1 MLLLTLAFITDLR
14 AQWNQD
20 PTIRET
26 HWFGQYEYVDIQP
39 GFVQRKI
46 NWSGNY
52 IESTEIW
59 RGSTGDGQLAHQPKT
74 SYYSWLEHEL
84 RFSVENTSAW
94 KIRGTTN
101 TAYNP
106 KGFPD
111 QDTDGATDNMG
122 GMKGGGQG
130 LKNISGSTQNFYI
143 HNLKAGDSYDVRY
156 YLDGGNSESHITGSA
171 TGTATVSIPANAVIR
186 NVVITLAEYQASDFK
201 VEEVS
206 DVSDITSSYANHT
219 GLPSSNFGTLGY
231 RYSFKHAG
239 VLEDK
244 HGAVPYMTM
253 SFGNDNDMTFVR
265 KVSSESTTLVQTGTQ
280 TITHQPGQQE
290 IKVYAKNRGQQDPT
304 QLNQAT
310 GNVSGNYFYTVTNT
324 SNPNNNGNAWD
335 CQFFINCPALKDL
348 PVGAEVEIKFRCYA
362 NHSITG
368 VAAQAYGA
376 PGSYINTPDLFRAD
390 MSKNW
395 DEHTSTFTVTDAM
408 VAGNFQTIAFNLNTD
423 NQNNELQFAGI
434 ILTLPQYTE
443 AHSEDVLAAASIINE
458 HDELDPTKKRLQ
470 YPWTYK
476 NNSNYEDPFRWEEIK
491 DRFVGKEWSTF
502 TAEEDPTH
510 TVRPEKGSDS
520 VNGEEY
526 VYGDKFNSIWPL
538 CGNFFYFFPEVD
550 GLLEVEYYCEGS
562 NEVAAF
568 WYKQNENGDYVGIDG
583 QPKTQFINTDSPD
596 DSNTNGS
603 NNYKLRVNV
612 EKGGVYY
619 LCSLPTNLHAQPI
632 IRLKSYTFVPRF
644 RVAPLYKVVSNTEV
658 TNGNTAIQKV
668 AEITGGPYTNLD
680 GTERSYGAN
689 SYNLANNTFERNAEQ
704 EPRIKCLG
712 NVVSAKAKID
722 YEGGKQYLSFYD
734 IKFRE
739 ATNAA
744 GEAYNPGGA
753 VVVHVNNSVGQAS
766 FVLTIAYDAADAKW
780 NDDKTQRVAA
790 TSGRKE
796 VKHWDFYS
804 GKGDYITKRDGA
816 ISYNGGDTYTTEVN
830 SGWDL
835 GKYGEDDGTRYATA
849 QSAWVDKSKLFKETH
864 KADGL
869 TTDWEHDYVDVP
881 NKKEPIFK
889 SIYDMEAD
897 NADMIHETAG
907 LVFFTEPNELGVY
920 NENEAPT
927 SSFKDRFIGLMGGG
941 KLIIPRLKANDRV
954 VIKMGCFGNADGG
967 GNDVFEQKAVLW
979 LTNAK
984 DAKGTLIP
992 EKTDYII
999 GGSMPYDGEPQP
1011 HGEYH
1016 FIVNKTSTS
1025 DDTDFAIDVQEAGLL
1040 KIYSIDIYRNAAN
1053 DNADILTENSVTMKD
1068 GPEVVYTE
1076 DDTFPKDME
1085 FFMRYSG
1092 YKEKK
1097 TLESGNVDQLRGNLF
1112 ASLLDED
1119 GIIPESNFK
1128 SVGSDDFP
1136 YNSVKIEGAV
1146 KKGDFG
1152 SFRADM
1158 TVKTKDDDNTYVT
1171 DYTPGNL
1178 AVGYLETMPYPYTWD
1193 FMDLLEIQD
1202 ATMDDQLYIE
1212 HAIQNEM
1219 KASNLVEDYKG
1230 WVDDEGVHCLRNAP
1244 MNEPGIL
1251 FANGGQL
1258 YAANQEFAEIAGIGF
1273 KRSSDEPEDA
1283 KFMNRS
1289 VGIHSGSLELN
1300 ADEGMFHKLVLP
1312 KVPANGVIYVR
1323 ATPIKNASLMT
1334 KCSVD
1339 GTTQK
1344 PFDMVLEI
1352 PVGDNK
1358 KDYVYIMKN
1367 NAERDVE
1374 LWLNG
1379 LSVQKI
1385 AVSTDFKKIG
1395 STGYATESRDHII
1408 DHTLTEFFTGLPIK
1422 AYYGKLSGDKKS
1434 VSLEKVEFL
1443 KAAEKEGDATGCI
1456 LHNETSSNNKAVN
1469 IIDGGFHL
1477 FVPDMHDKGTT
1488 AITNNVLL
1496 AHLSGSNIK
1505 NTDNATRYV
1514 LTNKWYS
1521 PSTGEQLNTDPTTVV
1536 RFVKVDHNTG
1546 AKLSANSA
1554 YMELS
1559 KEAGAK
1565 IANIMLFYDESEEP
1579 SAETTGIVTVNHEN
1593 EKKNVWYNL
1602 SGLPVETPSNAGIYI
1617 RNGKKVVVK

>member
-1 MLLLTLAFITDLR
+1 MKRLFALLLLTLAFITDLR
-14 AQWNQD
+14 AQWDQD

-39 GFVQRKI
+39 GFVQRNI

-59 RGSTGDGQLAHQPKT
+59 RGSTGGGQLAHQPKT

-111 QDTDGATDNMG
+111 QDTDGETNNSG

-130 LKNISGSTQNFYI
+130 LKNISGSNQNFYI

-156 YLDGGNSESHITGSA
+156 YLDGGSSESHITGSA

-206 DVSDITSSYANHT
+206 NVSDITGSYANYAN
-219 GLPSSNFGTLGY
+219 LQSSNFGDLGY

-265 KVSSESTTLVQTGTQ
+265 ALNEVTYSWGGLKSVTPKMFTKNGDEGGDGIESIPDANGEYVVRSIDNPAYEWDTQFWIGTTEYGLPQGQKFKIKFEYRADAAAEVHTQ
-280 TITHQPGQQE
+280 THGGNAGPYIHWACIGDLNFTTSWQTFEQE
-290 IKVYAKNRGQQDPT
+290 ITIDQSMAG
-304 QLNQAT
+304 
-310 GNVSGNYFYTVTNT
+310 
-324 SNPNNNGNAWD
+324 W
-335 CQFFINCPALKDL
+335 
-348 PVGAEVEIKFRCYA
+348 
-362 NHSITG
+362 HS
-368 VAAQAYGA
+368 V
-376 PGSYINTPDLFRAD
+376 
-390 MSKNW
+390 
-395 DEHTSTFTVTDAM
+395 
-408 VAGNFQTIAFNLNTD
+408 AFNLNVSGSANTYYFRNISLEIPERTENIGED
-423 NQNNELQFAGI
+423 ELG
-434 ILTLPQYTE
+434 
-443 AHSEDVLAAASIINE
+443 AASIINE
-458 HDELDPTKKRLQ
+458 HNDLDPTDKHLQ

-476 NNSNYEDPFRWEEIK
+476 NNSNYQDPFSEEEIK

-502 TAEEDPTH
+502 TAEEHPNQAADPGNGDWWTGGQ
-510 TVRPEKGSDS
+510 PGS
-520 VNGEEY
+520 GEQY

-562 NEVAAF
+562 NEVVAF
-568 WYKQNENGDYVGIDG
+568 WYKQKENGNYVGIDG
-583 QPKTQFINTDSPD
+583 QPKTQFINTNSFG

-619 LCSLPTNLHAQPI
+619 LCSLPTNLHAQPV
-632 IRLKSYTFVPRF
+632 IRLKSYTFIPRF

-658 TNGNTAIQKV
+658 TNGNAAIQKV
-668 AEITGGPYTNLD
+668 AEITGGPYTDLD
-680 GTERSYGAN
+680 GTNRNYGSNA
-689 SYNLANNTFERNAEQ
+689 YDLANNTFTRNAEQ

-712 NVVSAKAKID
+712 NVVSAKAKVEYD
-722 YEGGKQYLSFYD
+722 GTKQWLSFSD

-739 ATNAA
+739 GTNPET
-744 GEAYNPGGA
+744 GETYNPGGA
-753 VVVHVNNSVGQAS
+753 VVAHVNNGMGQAS

-780 NDDKTQRVAA
+780 NDAKDTRVAA
-790 TSGRKE
+790 TSGGKE

-804 GKGDYITKRDGA
+804 GKGDYITKRDGTV
-816 ISYNGGDTYTTEVN
+816 SYNGGDTYTTEVN
-830 SGWDL
+830 SDWNL
-835 GKYGEDDGTRYATA
+835 GKYVEDDGTRYATNP
-849 QSAWVDKSKLFKETH
+849 SAWVGKSKLFKETH

-907 LVFFTEPNELGVY
+907 LVFFTEPNELGLY
-920 NENEAPT
+920 NENEVPT

-941 KLIIPRLKANDRV
+941 KLIIPRLQAGDRV
-954 VIKMGCFGNADGG
+954 VIKMGCFGNAEDK
-967 GNDVFEQKAVLW
+967 GNSEFEQKAVLW
-979 LTNAK
+979 LKNAK
-984 DAKGTLIP
+984 DAKGTPIP
-992 EKTDYII
+992 ENTDYII
-999 GGSMPYDGEPQP
+999 GGSMPYDGETQP

-1016 FIVNKTSTS
+1016 FIVNQTSTS

-1053 DNADILTENSVTMKD
+1053 NNADILTENSITTAD
-1068 GPEVVYTE
+1068 GPELLFTDE
-1076 DDTFPKDME
+1076 DAAESTKDME
-1085 FFMRYSG
+1085 FYLRYSG
-1092 YKEKK
+1092 FEEPS
-1097 TLESGNVDQLRGNLF
+1097 TFGEVTSGYIRGNLSEINTTPGTKPN
-1112 ASLLDED
+1112 SLKAT
-1119 GIIPESNFK
+1119 FT
-1128 SVGSDDFP
+1128 
-1136 YNSVKIEGAV
+1136 
-1146 KKGDFG
+1146 KGDFG
-1152 SFRADM
+1152 SFRADAQ
-1158 TVKTKDDDNTYVT
+1158 VKTQNDTYVT
-1171 DYTPGNL
+1171 DYTPGSL
-1178 AVGYLETMPYPYTWD
+1178 AVGNLDKMEYPYTWD
-1193 FMDLLEIQD
+1193 FTDLLEINHPGNMPD
-1202 ATMDDQLYIE
+1202 NKYID
-1212 HAIQNEM
+1212 HAIQFERT
-1219 KASNLVEDYKG
+1219 SDLVDDYKG

-1258 YAANQEFAEIAGIGF
+1258 YAKNEMFNEIAGIGF
-1273 KRSSDEPEDA
+1273 KRSMDDPEDA
-1283 KFMNRS
+1283 KLMNRS

-1312 KVPANGVIYVR
+1312 KVPANGVVYVR
-1323 ATPIKNASLMT
+1323 ATPIKNASLVT
-1334 KCSVD
+1334 KCSVN
-1339 GTTQK
+1339 GVTEKT
-1344 PFDMVLEI
+1344 FDKTIEI
-1352 PVGDNK
+1352 PMGDNK

-1367 NAERDVE
+1367 NAEQDVE

-1408 DHTLTEFFTGLPIK
+1408 DHRLTEFFTGEKVK
-1422 AYYGKLSGDKKS
+1422 AYWGKIEGDKVK
-1434 VSLEKVEFL
+1434 LQEVEFL
-1443 KAAEKEGDATGCI
+1443 EAASDEGDATGCI
-1456 LHNETSSNNKAVN
+1456 LYNDASDTDKTVDV
-1469 IIDGGFHL
+1469 IDGGFHL
-1477 FVPDMHDKGTT
+1477 FVPDMHDKGATP
-1488 AITNNVLL
+1488 INGNVLL
-1496 AHLSGSNIK
+1496 AYLNNSQGNVMSSENE
-1505 NTDNATRYV
+1505 TSYV
-1514 LTNKWYS
+1514 LSAKYYHS
-1521 PSTGEQLNTDPTTVV
+1521 DQVGLNEDEKTYTEGKSVA
-1536 RFVKVDHNTG
+1536 FYKVDPKTG
-1546 AKLSANSA
+1546 ARLSSNSA
-1554 YMELS
+1554 YIKRSGSSNARLAM
-1559 KEAGAK
+1559 
-1565 IANIMLFYDESEEP
+1565 FFD
-1579 SAETTGIVTVNHEN
+1579 ETTGIKSLITFDE
-1593 EKKNVWYNL
+1593 EDEVWYTL
-1602 SGLPVETPSNAGIYI
+1602 SGMRIEAPSKAGIYI
-1617 RNGKKVVVK
+1617 RNGKKVIVK

>member
-1 MLLLTLAFITDLR
+1 MKRYFTLLLLTLAFITDLR
-14 AQWNQD
+14 AQWNLD
-20 PTIRET
+20 PAIRET

-39 GFVQRKI
+39 GFVQRNI
-46 NWSGNY
+46 NWNDKY
-52 IESTEIW
+52 IESIEIW
-59 RGSTGDGQLAHQPKT
+59 RSSTGDGQLAHQPKT

-84 RFSVENTSAW
+84 RFSVDETAAW
-94 KIRGTTN
+94 AIRGTNN

-106 KGFPD
+106 KQFNPD
-111 QDTDGATDNMG
+111 N
-122 GMKGGGQG
+122 GGGQG
-130 LKNISGSTQNFYI
+130 LRNTSGNDQNFYI

-206 DVSDITSSYANHT
+206 NVSDITGSYANYAN
-219 GLPSSNFGTLGY
+219 LQSSNFGDLGY

-265 KVSSESTTLVQTGTQ
+265 TVADVTYTYGNLMQVTPKMFTKNGGQTDAIVSTPDENGVYVVHSKDNPTYEWDTQFWIGTTEYSIPAGQKFKIKFEYRADADASVTTQ
-280 TITHQPGQQE
+280 THGGNAGPYIIWHCIGDLSFTTDWKTFEQE
-290 IKVYAKNRGQQDPT
+290 I
-304 QLNQAT
+304 
-310 GNVSGNYFYTVTNT
+310 
-324 SNPNNNGNAWD
+324 
-335 CQFFINCPALKDL
+335 
-348 PVGAEVEIKFRCYA
+348 EIE
-362 NHSITG
+362 N
-368 VAAQAYGA
+368 
-376 PGSYINTPDLFRAD
+376 D
-390 MSKNW
+390 M
-395 DEHTSTFTVTDAM
+395 
-408 VAGNFQTIAFNLNTD
+408 AGWQSVAFNLNRLGSATD
-423 NQNNELQFAGI
+423 YYFRNIELFI
-434 ILTLPQYTE
+434 PERTE
-443 AHSEDVLAAASIINE
+443 NFSEDDLGAASIINE
-458 HDELDPTKKRLQ
+458 HNDLNPEDKHLQ

-476 NNSNYEDPFRWEEIK
+476 NNNNYQDPFSEEEIK

-510 TVRPEKGSDS
+510 TIEPGNGSQWY
-520 VNGEEY
+520 NGEEY
-526 VYGDKFNSIWPL
+526 VYGDRFNSIWPL

-562 NEVAAF
+562 NEVVAF
-568 WYKQNENGDYVGIDG
+568 WYKQKENGNYVGIDG
-583 QPKTQFINTDSPD
+583 QPKTQFINTNSPG

-619 LCSLPTNLHAQPI
+619 LCSLPTNLHAQPV
-632 IRLKSYTFVPRF
+632 IRLKSYTFIPRF

-658 TNGNTAIQKV
+658 TNGNAAIQKV
-668 AEITGGPYTNLD
+668 AEITGGPYTDLD
-680 GTERSYGAN
+680 GTNRGYGSN
-689 SYNLANNTFERNAEQ
+689 TYDLANNTFTRNAEQ

-712 NVVSAKAKID
+712 NVVSATAKVVYD
-722 YEGGKQYLSFYD
+722 GDKQYLSFSD

-739 ATNAA
+739 GTNPET

-753 VVVHVNNSVGQAS
+753 VVAHVNNGMGQAS

-780 NDDKTQRVAA
+780 NDDKTERVAA
-790 TSGRKE
+790 TTGGKE
-796 VKHWDFYS
+796 VKRWDFYS
-804 GKGDYITKRDGA
+804 SKD
-816 ISYNGGDTYTTEVN
+816 
-830 SGWDL
+830 WDL
-835 GKYGEDDGTRYATA
+835 GQYGEDDGTRYADKPDEWKA
-849 QSAWVDKSKLFKETH
+849 KSKLFKETH

-907 LVFFTEPNELGVY
+907 LVFFTEPNELGIY

-954 VIKMGCFGNADGG
+954 VIKMGCFGNVDGT
-967 GNDVFEQKAVLW
+967 GNSDMEQKAILT

-984 DAKGTLIP
+984 DAKGNNING
-992 EKTDYII
+992 DYII
-999 GGSMPYDGEPQP
+999 GGSIPYADENSPANTQP

-1016 FIVNKTSTS
+1016 FIVANNSTS
-1025 DDTDFAIDVQEAGLL
+1025 DDTDFAIEVKEADLL
-1040 KIYSIDIYRNAAN
+1040 KIYSIVIYRNAAN
-1053 DNADILTENSVTMKD
+1053 NNADILTENSITTAD
-1068 GPEVVYTE
+1068 GPELLFTDE
-1076 DDTFPKDME
+1076 DEAESTKDME
-1085 FFMRYSG
+1085 FYLRYSG
-1092 YKEKK
+1092 FEEPK
-1097 TLESGNVDQLRGNLF
+1097 TFGEFDNSYTRGNLNLN
-1112 ASLLDED
+1112 AS
-1119 GIIPESNFK
+1119 SFTA
-1128 SVGSDDFP
+1128 GSKE
-1136 YNSVKIEGAV
+1136 NSLKVEFT
-1146 KKGDFG
+1146 KGDFG
-1152 SFRADM
+1152 SFRADAQ
-1158 TVKTKDDDNTYVT
+1158 VKTKDAGNTYVT
-1171 DYTPGNL
+1171 DYTPGSL
-1178 AVGYLETMPYPYTWD
+1178 AVGNLDKMEYPYTWD
-1193 FMDLLEIQD
+1193 FTDLLEIKHPGN
-1202 ATMDDQLYIE
+1202 MSDDKYID
-1212 HAIQNEM
+1212 HAIQFERN
-1219 KASNLVEDYKG
+1219 SDLVDDYKG

-1258 YAANQEFAEIAGIGF
+1258 YAKNEMFNEIAGIGF
-1273 KRSSDEPEDA
+1273 KRSMDDPEDA
-1283 KFMNRS
+1283 KLMNRS

-1312 KVPANGVIYVR
+1312 KVPANGVVYVR
-1323 ATPIKNASLMT
+1323 ATPIKNASLVT

-1339 GTTQK
+1339 GVTEKT
-1344 PFDMVLEI
+1344 FDKTIEI
-1352 PVGDNK
+1352 PMGDNK

-1367 NAERDVE
+1367 NAEKDVE

-1395 STGYATESRDHII
+1395 STGYATESRTRVI
-1408 DHTLTEFFTGLPIK
+1408 DHTLTEFFTGQPIK
-1422 AYYGKLSGDKKS
+1422 AYYGKLSDDKKS
-1434 VSLEKVEFL
+1434 ISLEKVEFL
-1443 KAAEKEGDATGCI
+1443 EAAVNEGDATGCI
-1456 LHNETSSNNKAVN
+1456 LHNETTGSNKSVN
-1469 IIDGGFHL
+1469 VIDGGFHL
-1477 FVPDMHDKGTT
+1477 FVPDMHDEGTSN
-1488 AITNNVLL
+1488 IDGNVLL
-1496 AHLSGSNIK
+1496 AHLTSDNIE
-1505 NTDNATRYV
+1505 NDNANGLIRYV

-1521 PSTGEQLNTDPTTVV
+1521 PSDAGQVNMNTDPSKV
-1536 RFVKVDHNTG
+1536 RFNKVDHVTG

-1559 KEAGAK
+1559 QDAAAK
-1565 IANIMLFYDESEEP
+1565 ITNLMLFIDESEEP
-1579 SAETTGIVTVNHEN
+1579 SGESTGIVTVNHDN
-1593 EKKNVWYNL
+1593 DKKEVWYNL
-1602 SGLPVETPSNAGIYI
+1602 SGLPVEAPGKAGIYI

>member
-1 MLLLTLAFITDLR
+1 MKRYFTLLLLTLAFITDLR

-39 GFVQRKI
+39 GFVQRNI

-59 RGSTGDGQLAHQPKT
+59 RGSTGGGQLAHQPKT

-106 KGFPD
+106 NSFPD
-111 QDTDGATDNMG
+111 QDTDGETNNSG

-130 LKNISGSTQNFYI
+130 LKNISGSNQNFYI

-156 YLDGGNSESHITGSA
+156 YLDGGSSESHITGSA

-206 DVSDITSSYANHT
+206 NVSDITGSYANYAN
-219 GLPSSNFGTLGY
+219 LQSSNFGDLGY

-265 KVSSESTTLVQTGTQ
+265 ALNEVTYSWGGFKSVTPKMFTKNGNVGGDGIESIPDANGEYVVHSIDNPAYEWDTQFWIGTTEYGLPQGQKFKIKFEYRADAAAEVHTQ
-280 TITHQPGQQE
+280 THGGNAGPYIHWACIGNLNFTTSWQTFEQE
-290 IKVYAKNRGQQDPT
+290 ITIDQSMAG
-304 QLNQAT
+304 
-310 GNVSGNYFYTVTNT
+310 
-324 SNPNNNGNAWD
+324 W
-335 CQFFINCPALKDL
+335 
-348 PVGAEVEIKFRCYA
+348 
-362 NHSITG
+362 HS
-368 VAAQAYGA
+368 V
-376 PGSYINTPDLFRAD
+376 
-390 MSKNW
+390 
-395 DEHTSTFTVTDAM
+395 
-408 VAGNFQTIAFNLNTD
+408 AFNLNVLKSA
-423 NQNNELQFAGI
+423 NNYYFRNISLEIPERTENIGDDELG
-434 ILTLPQYTE
+434 
-443 AHSEDVLAAASIINE
+443 AASIINE
-458 HDELDPTKKRLQ
+458 HNDLNPTDKHLQ

-476 NNSNYEDPFRWEEIK
+476 NNNNYQDPFSEEEIK

-510 TVRPEKGSDS
+510 TIEPGNGSQWY
-520 VNGEEY
+520 NGEEY
-526 VYGDKFNSIWPL
+526 VYGDRFNSIWPL

-562 NEVAAF
+562 NEVVAF
-568 WYKQNENGDYVGIDG
+568 WYKQKENGNYVGIDG
-583 QPKTQFINTDSPD
+583 QPKTQFINTNSPG

-619 LCSLPTNLHAQPI
+619 LCSLPTNLHAQPV
-632 IRLKSYTFVPRF
+632 IRLKSYTFIPRF

-658 TNGNTAIQKV
+658 TNGNAAIQKV
-668 AEITGGPYTNLD
+668 AEITGGPYTDLD
-680 GTERSYGAN
+680 GTNRGYGSNA
-689 SYNLANNTFERNAEQ
+689 YDLANNTFTRNAEQ

-712 NVVSAKAKID
+712 NVVSAKAKVEYD
-722 YEGGKQYLSFYD
+722 GTKQWLSFSD

-739 ATNAA
+739 GTNPET
-744 GEAYNPGGA
+744 GETYNPGGA
-753 VVVHVNNSVGQAS
+753 VVAHVNNGMGQAS

-780 NDDKTQRVAA
+780 NDAKDTRVAA
-790 TSGRKE
+790 TSGGKE

-804 GKGDYITKRDGA
+804 GKGDYITKRDGTV
-816 ISYNGGDTYTTEVN
+816 SYNGGDTYTTEVN

-849 QSAWVDKSKLFKETH
+849 QTAWESKSKLFKETH

-920 NENEAPT
+920 NENAAPT
-927 SSFKDRFIGLMGGG
+927 SSFQDRFIGLMGGG

-954 VIKMGCFGNADGG
+954 VIKMGCFGNAEDKG
-967 GNDVFEQKAVLW
+967 DSEFEQKAVLW

-992 EKTDYII
+992 ENTDYII
-999 GGSMPYDGEPQP
+999 GGSMPYDGELQP

-1016 FIVNKTSTS
+1016 FIVNQTSTS

-1053 DNADILTENSVTMKD
+1053 ENADILTENSVTMKD

-1219 KASNLVEDYKG
+1219 NASNLVEDYKG
-1230 WVDDEGVHCLRNAP
+1230 WVEDEGVHSLRNAP

-1258 YAANQEFAEIAGIGF
+1258 YGANKMFAEIAGIGF
-1273 KRSSDEPEDA
+1273 KRSVDTPEEA
-1283 KFMNRS
+1283 KLMNRS
-1289 VGIHSGSLELN
+1289 VAINTGSLELN
-1300 ADEGMFHKLVLP
+1300 ADEGLFHKLVLP
-1312 KVPANGVIYVR
+1312 KVPANAVIYMR
-1323 ATPIKNASLMT
+1323 ATPIKNASLVT
-1334 KCSVD
+1334 KCSTD
-1339 GTTQK
+1339 GETGK
-1344 PFDMVLEI
+1344 NFDKTIEI
-1352 PVGDNK
+1352 PMGDNK

-1367 NAERDVE
+1367 DAQRNVE

-1385 AVSTDFKKIG
+1385 AVSEDFKKIG
-1395 STGYATESRDHII
+1395 TTGYATESRERVI
-1408 DHTLTEFFTGLPIK
+1408 DHTLTEFFTGVPVK
-1422 AYYGKLSGDKKS
+1422 AYFGKLSDDQKS
-1434 VSLEKVEFL
+1434 ISLEKVDFL
-1443 KAAEKEGDATGCI
+1443 EAATAEGEKKGCI
-1456 LHNETSSNNKAVN
+1456 LHNETTSDTKSVN
-1469 IIDGGFHL
+1469 VIYGGFHL
-1477 FVPDMHDKGTT
+1477 FVPDMHDKGTSN
-1488 AITNNVLL
+1488 IDGNVLL
-1496 AHLSGSNIK
+1496 AHLTSDNIK
-1505 NTDNATRYV
+1505 NDNANGLIRYV

-1521 PSTGEQLNTDPTTVV
+1521 PSDAGQVNMNTDPSKV
-1536 RFVKVDHNTG
+1536 RFNKVDHVTG

-1559 KEAGAK
+1559 QDAAAK
-1565 IANIMLFYDESEEP
+1565 ITNLMLFIDESEEP
-1579 SAETTGIVTVNHEN
+1579 NGEATGIVTVNHEN
-1593 EKKNVWYNL
+1593 EKKGVWYNL
-1602 SGLPVETPSNAGIYI
+1602 SGLPVEAPGKAGIYI